1 MGSRPTRATTYYA
14 PKPFHAPIRGLPLP
28 PGLWGAKVRI
38 TALKERLEEVDTD
51 LGELGEV
58 IQEALD
64 ETFEEHYA
72 VRDVRIT
79 KADQISVIIDL
90 LEDEED

>member
-1 MGSRPTRATTYYA
+1 M
-14 PKPFHAPIRGLPLP
+14 
-28 PGLWGAKVRI
+28 RI
-38 TALKERLEEVDTD
+38 TALKERLEEVETD

-79 KADQISVIIDL
+79 EADQISVIIDL